1 MAAAPRPTAARIA
14 GRTVLGIGGSYAL
27 ASAAALAMQRLYP
40 AGDRA
45 GVSLG
50 ELFGFALFGA
60 AAILAFSIRSD
71 AKAWGIVGG
80 GAVAFALVAILLG
93 TARP

>member
-1 MAAAPRPTAARIA
+1 MAGPVRPTAVRIA
-14 GRTVLGIGGSYAL
+14 GRTILGVGGSYAL

-40 AGDRA
+40 AGDRT

-50 ELFGFALFGA
+50 ELVGFAMFGV

-71 AKAWGIVGG
+71 GKAWGVVGG
-80 GAVAFALVAILLG
+80 GAAGFALLAMLLG
-93 TARP
+93 NPPS